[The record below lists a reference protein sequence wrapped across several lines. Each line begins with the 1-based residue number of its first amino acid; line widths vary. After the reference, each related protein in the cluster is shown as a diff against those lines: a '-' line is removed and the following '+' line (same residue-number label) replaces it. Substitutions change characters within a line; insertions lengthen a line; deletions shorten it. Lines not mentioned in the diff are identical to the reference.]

1 MARVNLY
8 KGNYDE
14 AYNYAKDVVEHG
26 GYTLVPNSEYIEMW
40 GKRENSESIFD
51 LDLSSTMYSGSRE
64 LIGAVVAPSSYGAMV
79 ATTDFLNLLNED
91 PSDVR
96 LGLLIN
102 DKEGKNGL

>member
-1 MARVNLY
+1 MSLNIV
-8 KGNYDE
+8 D
-14 AYNYAKDVVEHG
+14 
-26 GYTLVPNSEYIEMW
+26 TLWFLILNILKCGE
-40 GKRENSESIFD
+40 KRENSESIFD